1 MQALDLLWLVKGT
14 SQDEAML
21 ISEKIKPLIVKGKLA
36 VGGGS

>member
-1 MQALDLLWLVKGT
+1 MMQALELLWLVKGT

-21 ISEKIKPLIVKGKLA
+21 INKPLIVEGKLA